1 MTLERV
7 TVDLA
12 QAFEPSQ
19 IYVACKSRRE
29 IIHLGACTDTTT
41 VSRAK
46 SLQGLTVTSLPRN
59 LNLGGANEQV
69 KEFMQTRFPKDPLA
83 AR

>member
-12 QAFEPSQ
+12 RAFEPSQ
-19 IYVACKSRRE
+19 IYVACEFS
-29 IIHLGACTDTTT
+29 TDVLLKPSSTNPMV

-59 LNLGGANEQV
+59 LDLGGANEQV
-69 KEFMQTRFPKDPLA
+69 KEFMQTRFPN
-83 AR
+83 